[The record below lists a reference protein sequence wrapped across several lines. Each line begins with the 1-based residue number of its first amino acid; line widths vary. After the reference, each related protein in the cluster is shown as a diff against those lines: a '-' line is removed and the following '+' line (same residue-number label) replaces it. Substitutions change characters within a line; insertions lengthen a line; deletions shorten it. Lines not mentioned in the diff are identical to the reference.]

1 MNTVLTENR
10 YKKSPETFTSAG
22 GDMHGI
28 VAIAGLDLPP
38 GLALWR
44 VSLDELRGE
53 WDRFHSWLSP
63 DEQERARR
71 FHFERDRDRFILRRG
86 SLRWILA
93 RYLDTDPGACGF
105 AYGSA
110 GKPVLA
116 GNHAE
121 RVRFNV
127 SHSDG
132 LAVVAVS
139 AHHEVGVDVER
150 VRLVLE
156 AGAIL
161 ERHFSDETVARWR
174 GLSVDQQPEAF
185 LRSWVRHEAEV
196 KRSGQGLAG
205 IREEHG
211 ADSADGQVR
220 VFVPASGYV
229 GALAWG
235 GSEQVGKWERETRI
249 SRMGDEELRKL
260 L

>member
-1 MNTVLTENR
+1 
-10 YKKSPETFTSAG
+10 
-22 GDMHGI
+22 MHGI
-28 VAIAGLDLPP
+28 VAIAGLNLPP
-38 GLALWR
+38 GLDLWR
-44 VSLDELRGE
+44 VSLDELGGE

-71 FHFERDRDRFILRRG
+71 FHFERDRDHFILRRG

-93 RYLDTDPGACGF
+93 RYLDLDPAAIGF
-105 AYGSA
+105 AYGPA
-110 GKPVLA
+110 GKPALVA
-116 GNHAE
+116 DNAE

-132 LAVVAVS
+132 LALFAVS

-150 VRLVLE
+150 VRPVPE

-185 LRSWVRHEAEV
+185 LRSWVQHEAEV

-211 ADSADGQVR
+211 ADSAKGEVLG
-220 VFVPASGYV
+220 FVPAPGYV
-229 GALAWG
+229 GALAWEG
-235 GSEQVGKWERETRI
+235 Y
-249 SRMGDEELRKL
+249 
-260 L
+260 